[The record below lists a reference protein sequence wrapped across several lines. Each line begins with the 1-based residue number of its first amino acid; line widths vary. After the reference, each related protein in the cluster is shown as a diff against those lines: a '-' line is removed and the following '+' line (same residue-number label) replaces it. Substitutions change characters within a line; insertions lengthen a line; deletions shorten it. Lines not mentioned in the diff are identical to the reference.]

1 MIAGYLGRSD
11 QGWTRRCAASPGA
24 YADQT
29 ERDHA
34 ALVARRRAAALLPA
48 ETGI

>member
-1 MIAGYLGRSD
+1 VTSTAILCTHGALAIRAFA
-11 QGWTRRCAASPGA
+11 RR

-34 ALVARRRAAALLPA
+34 QLVAATADAFVRSEPVS
-48 ETGI
+48 

>member
-1 MIAGYLGRSD
+1 MITGYLGRSD
-11 QGWTRRCAASPGA
+11 KADRALCVFARR

-34 ALVARRRAAALLPA
+34 ALVAAVDRGLLPC
-48 ETGI
+48 ERDV

>member
-1 MIAGYLGRSD
+1 MIAGYLGKNDKADRALCLFA
-11 QGWTRRCAASPGA
+11 RR

-34 ALVARRRAAALLPA
+34 ALVAAVDRGLLPA
-48 ETGI
+48 ERGV

>member
-1 MIAGYLGRSD
+1 MITGYLGGSD
-11 QGWTRRCAASPGA
+11 KADVALCAFARR

-34 ALVARRRAAALLPA
+34 ALVAAVDRGLLPV
-48 ETGI
+48 ERGV

>member
-1 MIAGYLGRSD
+1 MITGYLGRSD
-11 QGWTRRCAASPGA
+11 KADESLSRFAQL

-34 ALVARRRAAALLPA
+34 ALLSAVDRGLLPC
-48 ETGI
+48 EPGI

>member
-1 MIAGYLGRSD
+1 MITGYLGGSD
-11 QGWTRRCAASPGA
+11 KAVRALSRFALR

-34 ALVARRRAAALLPA
+34 ALLSAVDRGLLPC
-48 ETGI
+48 ERGV

>member
-1 MIAGYLGRSD
+1 MIAGYLGGSD
-11 QGWTRRCAASPGA
+11 KTERALCRFARA

-34 ALVARRRAAALLPA
+34 ALADAVARGILPA
-48 ETGI
+48 AQDL

>member
-1 MIAGYLGRSD
+1 MIAGYLGGSD
-11 QGWTRRCAASPGA
+11 KAVEALCRFARG

-34 ALVARRRAAALLPA
+34 ALVAAVDRGLLPC
-48 ETGI
+48 ERGI

>member
-1 MIAGYLGRSD
+1 MIAGYVGGSD
-11 QGWTRRCAASPGA
+11 KADCGLCRFARP

-34 ALVARRRAAALLPA
+34 ALRAAADRGLLPC
-48 ETGI
+48 ERGV